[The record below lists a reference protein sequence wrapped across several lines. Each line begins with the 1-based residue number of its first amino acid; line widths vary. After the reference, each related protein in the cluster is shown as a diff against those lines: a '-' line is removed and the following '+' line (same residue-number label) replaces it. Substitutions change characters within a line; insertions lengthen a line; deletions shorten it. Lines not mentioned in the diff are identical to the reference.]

1 MSTTSSL
8 PPLAEVQS
16 HEEALSNALAT
27 LFEGSPIL
35 FKELVPQVSSHF
47 QHPAAPIS
55 GYVELIDVA
64 LQTISLWD
72 QTLKAQF
79 IAGHPR
85 IGEQKNLSHLSAK
98 EQAAVATPPE
108 VLARLAHLNA
118 CYEHRYS
125 GLRYITFVNGRTRAV
140 IMEEM
145 EDVLGLERSLSADQ
159 PEVEGVGKVEV
170 GGDEWRKELERAVQ
184 DVGRIAKSRL
194 KALRME

>member
-1 MSTTSSL
+1 MSSL

-27 LFEGSPIL
+27 LFEGSPTL

-47 QHPAAPIS
+47 QQLAVPIS
-55 GYVELIDVA
+55 SYVELIDVA
-64 LQTISLWD
+64 LQIISLGD

-118 CYEHRYS
+118 CYEHRYL

-159 PEVEGVGKVEV
+159 PEVQGVGQVEV

-194 KALRME
+194 KALRVE